1 MIESSV
7 PVRVVPPGV
16 SGAGNR
22 SVKKERKPQRCGKCG
37 GDGHNAMTCN
47 KGNGDPPTGRAP
59 KPKSKPQARIE
70 TRGAEE
76 IIVRIRLVVT
86 VESAS

>member
-1 MIESSV
+1 
-7 PVRVVPPGV
+7 
-16 SGAGNR
+16 
-22 SVKKERKPQRCGKCG
+22 
-37 GDGHNAMTCN
+37 MTCN